1 MGMFMSFYKK
11 HHPFSFSISFERFTA
26 VQSLNFK
33 CVTILPQAVA
43 GKGERKPLSRRG
55 FFPCLFP
62 SSPAASVRPND
73 LSYPVMAPT
82 KKQISPRQRK
92 ATAALGYLVYIKRFG
107 GLGEKICPLLL
118 WPHKTKT
125 SRLVIK

>member
-1 MGMFMSFYKK
+1 MCYHSSSSCGWQGGKETSK
-11 HHPFSFSISFERFTA
+11 PQGILSLLISF
-26 VQSLNFK
+26 
-33 CVTILPQAVA
+33 
-43 GKGERKPLSRRG
+43 
-55 FFPCLFP
+55 FPGR
-62 SSPAASVRPND
+62 VRPND

-107 GLGEKICPLLL
+107 GLGEKICPLVV
-118 WPHKTKT
+118 WPHTTKT